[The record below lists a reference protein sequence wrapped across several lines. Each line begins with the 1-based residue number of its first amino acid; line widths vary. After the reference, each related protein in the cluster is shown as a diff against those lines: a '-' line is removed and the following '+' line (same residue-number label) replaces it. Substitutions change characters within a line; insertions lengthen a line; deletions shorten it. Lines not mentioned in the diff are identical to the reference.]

1 MVLTLEM
8 LSHPLFL
15 EDTLLLVRTYDRTK
29 FSDVAVLFLSSL
41 LRKFK
46 ELIVVGNTAKPPISN
61 HPKWEELMV
70 AYGRWLLMRIKPQGV
85 SSNKRFG
92 LIYSSKDD
100 LMHAISKLQCMYVQF
115 YVVIKSSLHIPWVH
129 SFGMTHL
136 MISDLRSLRSHASKK
151 VMNSLKATI
160 YWFLWCTWI

>member
-1 MVLTLEM
+1 MSCKVFAGNGSLDSRDARALCPVEGIM
-8 LSHPLFL
+8 GHFLWEAHPLFL

-70 AYGRWLLMRIKPQGV
+70 AYGR
-85 SSNKRFG
+85 
-92 LIYSSKDD
+92 
-100 LMHAISKLQCMYVQF
+100 
-115 YVVIKSSLHIPWVH
+115 
-129 SFGMTHL
+129 
-136 MISDLRSLRSHASKK
+136 
-151 VMNSLKATI
+151 
-160 YWFLWCTWI
+160 

>member
-1 MVLTLEM
+1 MVVLWVKPWQHGFLMVLTLEM

-70 AYGRWLLMRIKPQGV
+70 AYGR
-85 SSNKRFG
+85 
-92 LIYSSKDD
+92 
-100 LMHAISKLQCMYVQF
+100 
-115 YVVIKSSLHIPWVH
+115 
-129 SFGMTHL
+129 
-136 MISDLRSLRSHASKK
+136 
-151 VMNSLKATI
+151 
-160 YWFLWCTWI
+160 

>member
-1 MVLTLEM
+1 MVVLWAKPWQHGFLMVLTLEM

-61 HPKWEELMV
+61 HSKWEELMV
-70 AYGRWLLMRIKPQGV
+70 AYGR
-85 SSNKRFG
+85 
-92 LIYSSKDD
+92 
-100 LMHAISKLQCMYVQF
+100 
-115 YVVIKSSLHIPWVH
+115 
-129 SFGMTHL
+129 
-136 MISDLRSLRSHASKK
+136 
-151 VMNSLKATI
+151 
-160 YWFLWCTWI
+160 

>member
-1 MVLTLEM
+1 MVVLWVKPWQHGFLMVLTLEM

-46 ELIVVGNTAKPPISN
+46 ELIVVGNTVKPPISN

-70 AYGRWLLMRIKPQGV
+70 AYGR
-85 SSNKRFG
+85 
-92 LIYSSKDD
+92 
-100 LMHAISKLQCMYVQF
+100 
-115 YVVIKSSLHIPWVH
+115 
-129 SFGMTHL
+129 
-136 MISDLRSLRSHASKK
+136 
-151 VMNSLKATI
+151 
-160 YWFLWCTWI
+160 

>member
-1 MVLTLEM
+1 MVVLWAKPWQHGFLMVLTLEM

-61 HPKWEELMV
+61 HPKWEELMF
-70 AYGRWLLMRIKPQGV
+70 AYGR
-85 SSNKRFG
+85 
-92 LIYSSKDD
+92 
-100 LMHAISKLQCMYVQF
+100 
-115 YVVIKSSLHIPWVH
+115 
-129 SFGMTHL
+129 
-136 MISDLRSLRSHASKK
+136 
-151 VMNSLKATI
+151 
-160 YWFLWCTWI
+160 

>member
-1 MVLTLEM
+1 MVVLWAKPWQHGFLMVLTLEM

-46 ELIVVGNTAKPPISN
+46 ELIIIVVGNTVKPPISD

-70 AYGRWLLMRIKPQGV
+70 AYER
-85 SSNKRFG
+85 
-92 LIYSSKDD
+92 
-100 LMHAISKLQCMYVQF
+100 
-115 YVVIKSSLHIPWVH
+115 
-129 SFGMTHL
+129 
-136 MISDLRSLRSHASKK
+136 
-151 VMNSLKATI
+151 
-160 YWFLWCTWI
+160 

>member
-1 MVLTLEM
+1 MVVLWAKPWQHGFLMVLTLEM

-46 ELIVVGNTAKPPISN
+46 ELIVVGNTSKPPISN

-70 AYGRWLLMRIKPQGV
+70 AYGR
-85 SSNKRFG
+85 
-92 LIYSSKDD
+92 
-100 LMHAISKLQCMYVQF
+100 
-115 YVVIKSSLHIPWVH
+115 
-129 SFGMTHL
+129 
-136 MISDLRSLRSHASKK
+136 
-151 VMNSLKATI
+151 
-160 YWFLWCTWI
+160 

>member
-1 MVLTLEM
+1 MVVLWAKPWQHGFLMVLTLEM

-29 FSDVAVLFLSSL
+29 FSDVGVLFLSSL

-70 AYGRWLLMRIKPQGV
+70 AYGR
-85 SSNKRFG
+85 
-92 LIYSSKDD
+92 
-100 LMHAISKLQCMYVQF
+100 
-115 YVVIKSSLHIPWVH
+115 
-129 SFGMTHL
+129 
-136 MISDLRSLRSHASKK
+136 
-151 VMNSLKATI
+151 
-160 YWFLWCTWI
+160 

>member
-1 MVLTLEM
+1 M

-15 EDTLLLVRTYDRTK
+15 GVMLLLVRTYDRTK
-29 FSDVAVLFLSSL
+29 FSGVAVLFLSSL

-46 ELIVVGNTAKPPISN
+46 ELIVVGNTVKPPISD

-85 SSNKRFG
+85 SSKKRFG
-92 LIYSSKDD
+92 LIYSSEDD
-100 LMHAISKLQCMYVQF
+100 LMHAISKLQCMYVSF
-115 YVVIKSSLHIPWVH
+115 YVVTKSSLHIPWVH

-151 VMNSLKATI
+151 VMNSLRATI

>member
-1 MVLTLEM
+1 MVVLWAKPWQHGFLMVLTLEM

-46 ELIVVGNTAKPPISN
+46 ELIVVGNTAKPPLSN

-70 AYGRWLLMRIKPQGV
+70 AYGR
-85 SSNKRFG
+85 
-92 LIYSSKDD
+92 
-100 LMHAISKLQCMYVQF
+100 
-115 YVVIKSSLHIPWVH
+115 
-129 SFGMTHL
+129 
-136 MISDLRSLRSHASKK
+136 
-151 VMNSLKATI
+151 
-160 YWFLWCTWI
+160 

>member
-1 MVLTLEM
+1 MVVLWAKPWQHGFLMVLTLEM

-46 ELIVVGNTAKPPISN
+46 ELIVVGNTAKPPIGN

-70 AYGRWLLMRIKPQGV
+70 AYGR
-85 SSNKRFG
+85 
-92 LIYSSKDD
+92 
-100 LMHAISKLQCMYVQF
+100 
-115 YVVIKSSLHIPWVH
+115 
-129 SFGMTHL
+129 
-136 MISDLRSLRSHASKK
+136 
-151 VMNSLKATI
+151 
-160 YWFLWCTWI
+160 

>member
-1 MVLTLEM
+1 MVVLWAKPWQHGFLMVLTLEM

-15 EDTLLLVRTYDRTK
+15 EDTLLLVRTYDRAK

-70 AYGRWLLMRIKPQGV
+70 AYGR
-85 SSNKRFG
+85 
-92 LIYSSKDD
+92 
-100 LMHAISKLQCMYVQF
+100 
-115 YVVIKSSLHIPWVH
+115 
-129 SFGMTHL
+129 
-136 MISDLRSLRSHASKK
+136 
-151 VMNSLKATI
+151 
-160 YWFLWCTWI
+160 

>member
-1 MVLTLEM
+1 MVVLWAKPWQHGFLMVLTLEM

-70 AYGRWLLMRIKPQGV
+70 AYGR
-85 SSNKRFG
+85 
-92 LIYSSKDD
+92 
-100 LMHAISKLQCMYVQF
+100 
-115 YVVIKSSLHIPWVH
+115 
-129 SFGMTHL
+129 
-136 MISDLRSLRSHASKK
+136 
-151 VMNSLKATI
+151 
-160 YWFLWCTWI
+160 